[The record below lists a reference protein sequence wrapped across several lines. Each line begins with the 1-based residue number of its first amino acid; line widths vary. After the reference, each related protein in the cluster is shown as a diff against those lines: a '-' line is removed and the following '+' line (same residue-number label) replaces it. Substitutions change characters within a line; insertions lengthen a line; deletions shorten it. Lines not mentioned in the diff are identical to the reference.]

1 MEQFVL
7 FAIAGL
13 ALFAFLAA
21 AAAWVRFQIDEPAP
35 TKKPHPIRLTVF
47 MLIGAGFGSCFMG
60 VDAGHGYEVRTVWE
74 RVMPLI
80 CVVGGALGGI
90 ATELL
95 MRWGQRD

>member
-1 MEQFVL
+1 MGQFVL

-13 ALFAFLAA
+13 ALFTILTAA
-21 AAAWVRFQIDEPAP
+21 AVWVRFQIDEPAP

-47 MLIGAGFGSCFMG
+47 MLVGVCFGSCFMG
-60 VDAGHGYEVRTVWE
+60 VGGGHGYEVPTVLE
-74 RVMPLI
+74 RIMPLI